1 MNQKEE
7 NKIIDNFQIEFLDQE
22 AEQEFYRMFQKLQET
37 GKIKIR
43 TLLLPAP
50 LEVLINEYDC
60 EFAIEY
66 RDIMGPLRGT
76 SQSIN
81 IFKSYTKI
89 LNNSQSSSNELYI
102 TDRYLFCNNSL
113 DYMNLIIDI
122 LSDINIKEIKY
133 IVPAEFSGFN
143 LSSYEHIKKELLDKQ
158 ININIINSDMFHD
171 RFWISD
177 KCGFVSGTSL
187 NGIAKRT
194 SIIKQLDPLDY
205 LTIYREIKKI

>member
-7 NKIIDNFQIEFLDQE
+7 NKVIDNFQIEFLGQE

-66 RDIMGPLRGT
+66 RDIMGPFRGT

-81 IFKSYTKI
+81 IY
-89 LNNSQSSSNELYI
+89 
-102 TDRYLFCNNSL
+102 
-113 DYMNLIIDI
+113 
-122 LSDINIKEIKY
+122 
-133 IVPAEFSGFN
+133 
-143 LSSYEHIKKELLDKQ
+143 
-158 ININIINSDMFHD
+158 
-171 RFWISD
+171 
-177 KCGFVSGTSL
+177 
-187 NGIAKRT
+187 
-194 SIIKQLDPLDY
+194 
-205 LTIYREIKKI
+205 

>member
-1 MNQKEE
+1 
-7 NKIIDNFQIEFLDQE
+7 
-22 AEQEFYRMFQKLQET
+22 MFQKLQET

-43 TLLLPAP
+43 TLLLPVP

-66 RDIMGPLRGT
+66 RDVMGPFRGI
-76 SQSIN
+76 SQSIS

-122 LSDINIKEIKY
+122 LSDINIKEIK
-133 IVPAEFSGFN
+133 
-143 LSSYEHIKKELLDKQ
+143 
-158 ININIINSDMFHD
+158 
-171 RFWISD
+171 
-177 KCGFVSGTSL
+177 
-187 NGIAKRT
+187 
-194 SIIKQLDPLDY
+194 
-205 LTIYREIKKI
+205 